1 MIRQDDLGTT
11 TPHVASEGQPPES
24 VATGSGAADI
34 GSHVANTA
42 SPWLTAEQAAA
53 YVHLNRAVLL
63 RKRRRG
69 ELAGVRCGSNG
80 KAILF
85 HQGDL
90 DAWLQGEGRLE

>member
-1 MIRQDDLGTT
+1 M
-11 TPHVASEGQPPES
+11 ASEGLPPVS
-24 VATGSGAADI
+24 VATRSEAADI
-34 GSHVANTA
+34 GPHEARTA
-42 SPWLTAEQAAA
+42 TPWLTAEQAAA

-90 DAWLQGEGRLE
+90 DAWLQGIGRQE